1 MPQKFAPPKF
11 RSEAGF
17 GALVAGTISV
27 VLPFF
32 HLVWPFD
39 IGDLAW
45 RHWWRHW
52 MYVAWALAILT
63 FVLSV
68 FARGKLRVAEMIM
81 GLGMCPVRYELIQFN
96 KYYM

>member
-11 RSEAGF
+11 RSEAAF

-27 VLPFF
+27 VLPFC
-32 HLVWPFD
+32 HLAWLSTS
-39 IGDLAW
+39 GDLA
-45 RHWWRHW
+45 WRHW